1 VPASIQL
8 RRVVMKTI
16 ISALVAL
23 SMLAAVAPPASAGDD
38 CDDTPA
44 SSPL

>member
-1 VPASIQL
+1 
-8 RRVVMKTI
+8 MKTI

-23 SMLAAVAPPASAGDD
+23 SVLAAVAPPASAGDD
-38 CDDTPA
+38 CDDVET